1 MSFKIGDALVYL
13 GVKDGGLEKGL
24 GESKKKTDSWVSS
37 VSAGIGIALGDAIVN
52 TVGRGIQAIGN
63 MGKEVVNFASDS
75 RQATANLQ
83 SELGT
88 TAEEAQTLGEI
99 AKRVWSHNFSD
110 NVLEAAD
117 AVGIVRRQMSNLS
130 AEGIQQATEMA
141 FAFRDAYG
149 ADLPQSI
156 SAARTLMENFN
167 LTQQEAWDFM
177 AAGYQRGLDRSGDFL
192 DSINEYAPQFQAAEA
207 TAGQFFSA
215 MQTGLQGG
223 MLGTDRALDMFKEFR
238 VRLLDG
244 SETTALGLRQIG
256 LSMDDVTERINS
268 GQASVADI
276 FTEVNSRLSATDDT
290 AVQMQAGVALL
301 GTQFEDMGT
310 QAALATNLAAVG
322 MEDLEGAA
330 DAVGA
335 RYNTLGNF
343 FQGMGRRLTAA
354 LEPAAG
360 VFLDFANEA
369 MPTMETAFQR
379 IEANAKTFAAGFV
392 GIIKGVAA
400 VGRSFFQG
408 FRRDGDA
415 GMTQTAQAA
424 GGWGRNIVVM
434 LARGMAGAMT
444 AVVQVL
450 NAIGRTIANWLKP
463 GSPPRITP
471 DIDKWGAGMIDAWLE
486 GAESADVGRLSGLG
500 KRINNILGSFGS
512 GASVAVFNKI
522 SSGIQGLLRSV
533 PGTDKDQGLI
543 GRIMGSRGAVAA
555 AIAEIE
561 RTGTVGK
568 ATYDMLGRALSP
580 LPKLAQD
587 YVRAMLDVAAADK
600 AVAAAQEALTAVT
613 QKYEDQLK
621 PINAELAAIQRQKAD
636 QADDERLAE
645 LRQAIARGALSAEEE
660 ELAQMEI
667 RRIELEKQKRALEDE
682 RDTAVDAAQ
691 EKLTAAEL
699 EQQAAQD
706 ALALQEALMQAQ
718 QDTNA
723 LIGQQISLLQG
734 LAGAMAGIGEG
745 LADAISGAAGGG
757 IDLSDLVSGAGDGL
771 GLDEAIGSELEG
783 LMDNFD
789 LEGIM
794 AEVQSAF
801 APLQTEVEG
810 LGETFG
816 GLQEKMGPVAT
827 WFQNAGATIRTFID
841 EHAEPLKG
849 VIVGVGAA
857 FVTAQIA
864 TYIQGIIAALTILGG
879 PVTWII
885 GLIGLLAAA
894 WVTDFGGIRGHTQ
907 EFVDWAT
914 AVFTQFWTWLQGL
927 WQQYGDQITTV
938 ATGIWNGLGAIF
950 QFAVDRILTI
960 FRMWKLIFK
969 GDWYGLGQE
978 LRRLWDETWGAIKK
992 LVTDWWPNHGKPAFQ
1007 NLWTSLKTWWSEIEW
1022 NNLGQN
1028 IIDGLV
1034 AGISAKLADAKAAM
1048 LGIGSALKEAWD
1060 GFWDSHSPSRLMQK
1074 SAGDIFGGF
1083 TKGTDQ
1089 LLDTVAA
1096 SMKNAAQTA
1105 YDAFTAPPGAAE
1117 PAAADV
1123 GQRGPAAGQVIVQFL
1138 GDIILRDDTAV
1149 DAFMAFLQGLND
1161 DAAVAK
1167 LSTANLTF

>member
-1 MSFKIGDALVYL
+1 
-13 GVKDGGLEKGL
+13 
-24 GESKKKTDSWVSS
+24 
-37 VSAGIGIALGDAIVN
+37 
-52 TVGRGIQAIGN
+52 
-63 MGKEVVNFASDS
+63 
-75 RQATANLQ
+75 
-83 SELGT
+83 
-88 TAEEAQTLGEI
+88 
-99 AKRVWSHNFSD
+99 
-110 NVLEAAD
+110 
-117 AVGIVRRQMSNLS
+117 
-130 AEGIQQATEMA
+130 
-141 FAFRDAYG
+141 
-149 ADLPQSI
+149 
-156 SAARTLMENFN
+156 
-167 LTQQEAWDFM
+167 
-177 AAGYQRGLDRSGDFL
+177 
-192 DSINEYAPQFQAAEA
+192 
-207 TAGQFFSA
+207 
-215 MQTGLQGG
+215 
-223 MLGTDRALDMFKEFR
+223 
-238 VRLLDG
+238 
-244 SETTALGLRQIG
+244 
-256 LSMDDVTERINS
+256 
-268 GQASVADI
+268 
-276 FTEVNSRLSATDDT
+276 
-290 AVQMQAGVALL
+290 
-301 GTQFEDMGT
+301 
-310 QAALATNLAAVG
+310 
-322 MEDLEGAA
+322 
-330 DAVGA
+330 
-335 RYNTLGNF
+335 
-343 FQGMGRRLTAA
+343 
-354 LEPAAG
+354 
-360 VFLDFANEA
+360 
-369 MPTMETAFQR
+369 METAFQR

-444 AVVQVL
+444 AVVRVL
-450 NAIGRTIANWLKP
+450 NSIGNIIAHWLKP

-471 DIDKWGAGMIDAWLE
+471 NIDKWGAGMIDAWLE

-500 KRINNILGSFGS
+500 KRINNILGSFGT
-512 GASVAVFNKI
+512 GASVTVFNKI

-533 PGTDKDQGLI
+533 PDADKDQGLI
-543 GRIMGSRGAVAA
+543 SRIMGSRGAVAA

-613 QKYEDQLK
+613 RKYEDQLK
-621 PINAELAAIQRQKAD
+621 PINAELAAIQRQRAD

-745 LADAISGAAGGG
+745 LADAMSGAAGGG

-810 LGETFG
+810 LG
-816 GLQEKMGPVAT
+816 GLQEKMGGVSA
-827 WFQNAGATIRTFID
+827 WFQTAGTAVRTWVD
-841 EHAEPLKG
+841 EHGEPLKG
-849 VIVGVGAA
+849 VIAGIGAA
-857 FVTAQIA
+857 FVAAKIA
-864 TYIQGIIAALTILGG
+864 TYIQGIIAALAVLGG
-879 PVTWII
+879 PITWVI

-894 WVTDFGGIRGHTQ
+894 YVADIGGIRGYTQ
-907 EFVDWAT
+907 EFVTWMT

-927 WQQYGDQITTV
+927 WQQYGDQITAV

-950 QFAVDRILTI
+950 QFAVDRILAI
-960 FRMWKLIFK
+960 FRMWKLIFQ
-969 GDWYGLGQE
+969 GDWYGLGKE

-992 LVTDWWPNHGKPAFQ
+992 LVTDWWPNHGQPAFQ
-1007 NLWTSLKTWWSEIEW
+1007 NLWTSLKTWWGEIEW
-1022 NNLGQN
+1022 SKLGEN

-1034 AGISAKLADAKAAM
+1034 TGISAKLADAKAAM

-1105 YDAFTAPPGAAE
+1105 YDAFAAPVA
-1117 PAAADV
+1117 PAAAPTANV
-1123 GQRGPAAGQVIVQFL
+1123 GQRAADGSKVELHVHL
-1138 GDIILRDDTAV
+1138 ERLILEGETAV
-1149 DAFMAFLQGLND
+1149 KDFLEFLQSVSPELALVGLRNY
-1161 DAAVAK
+1161 
-1167 LSTANLTF
+1167 